1 MRNTF
6 TDWFGLTAPILQAPI
21 AGNDTP
27 RLAAEVARGGGLGSL
42 ALTWDEREAGVA
54 RVAELDREGTPYFLN
69 FVLRFGTESLRWYA
83 DCGAPAMTLSWGID
97 AEAIAFLHGKG
108 TRVGV
113 QVGTARGAAMA
124 IAAGADFVIAQG
136 NEAGG
141 HVQST
146 TPLRALLP
154 AVLAVSGDVPV
165 VATGGIASAPGI
177 AWAIAA
183 GAQAVMMGT
192 RFVASTKSTAHPLYK
207 QALIA
212 AKPDDTIYT
221 NCFDVGWPFAMH
233 RVLRNS
239 TLDAWEAAGCPA
251 APARPGE
258 GDIVMQSPTGG
269 LVRYHNDQPK
279 EESEGDILAGCLYAG
294 TGVEAITSV
303 RPAAEIVSSLWAE
316 ARGLLKE

>member
-6 TDWFGLTAPILQAPI
+6 MDWFGLTAPIVQAPI

-42 ALTWDEREAGVA
+42 ALTWDEREAGLA
-54 RVAELDREGTPYFLN
+54 RVAELNREGTPYFLN
-69 FVLRFGTESLRWYA
+69 FVLHFGTESLRWYA
-83 DCGAPAMTLSWGID
+83 DSGVPAMTLSWGID
-97 AEAIAFLHGKG
+97 AGAIAFLHGKG
-108 TRVGV
+108 MRVGV
-113 QVGTARGAAMA
+113 QVGSASGAAKA
-124 IAAGADFVIAQG
+124 IAAGADFIIAQG

-146 TPLRALLP
+146 TPLRRLLP
-154 AVLAVSGDVPV
+154 DVLKISGDVPV
-165 VATGGIASAPGI
+165 VAAGGMSAAPDIAWTIAS
-177 AWAIAA
+177 

-192 RFVASTKSTAHPLYK
+192 RFVASIESNAHPLYK

-212 AKPDDTIYT
+212 AAPDDTVYT

-239 TLDAWEAAGCPA
+239 TLDAWEAAGCPP
-251 APARPGE
+251 APLRPGE
-258 GDIVMQSPTGG
+258 GDIVLRSPSGS

-279 EESEGDILAGCLYAG
+279 EDSGGDIMAGCLYAG
-294 TGVEAITSV
+294 TSVGAIDAVLPARVIVEM
-303 RPAAEIVSSLWAE
+303 LWSE
-316 ARGLLKE
+316 ARALL

>member
-1 MRNTF
+1 MRNAF
-6 TDWFGLTAPILQAPI
+6 MDWFGLTAPIVQAPI
-21 AGNDTP
+21 GGNDTAT
-27 RLAAEVARGGGLGSL
+27 LAAEVARGGGLGSL
-42 ALTWDEREAGVA
+42 AMTWDEREAGLA
-54 RVAELDREGTPYFLN
+54 RVADLNRQGTPYFLN

-97 AEAIAFLHGKG
+97 AGTIAFLHGKG
-108 TRVGV
+108 MRVGV
-113 QVGTARGAAMA
+113 QVGTASGAAKA
-124 IAAGADFVIAQG
+124 IAAGADFIIAQG

-146 TPLRALLP
+146 TSLRALLP

-165 VATGGIASAPGI
+165 VATGGIASGPDI

-183 GAQAVMMGT
+183 GAQAVMLGT
-192 RFVASTKSTAHPLYK
+192 RFVASAESNAHPLYK

-212 AKPDDTIYT
+212 AKPDDAVYT

-251 APARPGE
+251 APSRPGE
-258 GDIVMQSPTGG
+258 GDIVLKSPAGG

-294 TGVEAITSV
+294 TGVGAITSV
-303 RPAAEIVSSLWAE
+303 LPARQIVETLWAE
-316 ARGLLKE
+316 ALGLL

>member
-1 MRNTF
+1 M
-6 TDWFGLTAPILQAPI
+6 DWFGLTAPILQAPI
-21 AGNDTP
+21 GGNDTP
-27 RLAAEVARGGGLGSL
+27 RLAAEVARGGGMGSL
-42 ALTWDEREAGVA
+42 AMTWDERDVGLA
-54 RVAELDREGTPYFLN
+54 RVAALNREGTPYFLN
-69 FVLRFGTESLRWYA
+69 FVLRFGSESLRWYA
-83 DCGAPAMTLSWGID
+83 DCGAPAVTLSWGID
-97 AEAIAFLHGKG
+97 AEAIVFLRGKG
-108 TRVGV
+108 MRAGV
-113 QVGTARGAAMA
+113 QVGSASGAVRA
-124 IAAGADFVIAQG
+124 IAAGADFIVAQG

-146 TPLRALLP
+146 TRLRRLLP
-154 AVLAVSGDVPV
+154 EVLAAAGEVPV
-165 VATGGIASAPGI
+165 VATGGIASPVDI

-192 RFVASTKSTAHPLYK
+192 RFVASTESTAHPLYK

-212 AKPDDTIYT
+212 ANPEDTVYT

-258 GDIVMQSPTGG
+258 GDIVMRPPAGG

-294 TGVEAITSV
+294 TGVGAIASV
-303 RPAAEIVSSLWAE
+303 LPARQIVETLWAE
-316 ARGLLKE
+316 ARGLL

>member
-6 TDWFGLTAPILQAPI
+6 MDWFGLTAPIVQAPI
-21 AGNDTP
+21 GGNDTS

-42 ALTWDEREAGVA
+42 AMTWDEREAGLA
-54 RVAELDREGTPYFLN
+54 RVAELNREGTPYFLN
-69 FVLRFGTESLRWYA
+69 FVLHFGTESLRWYA

-97 AEAIAFLHGKG
+97 AGAITFLHRKG
-108 TRVGV
+108 MRVGV
-113 QVGTARGAAMA
+113 QVGTASGAALA

-146 TPLRALLP
+146 TPLRRLLP
-154 AVLAVSGDVPV
+154 EVLKVSADVPV
-165 VATGGIASAPGI
+165 VATGGIASAPDI

-192 RFVASTKSTAHPLYK
+192 RFVASTESTAHPLYK

-212 AKPDDTIYT
+212 ARPDETIYT

-239 TLDAWEAAGCPA
+239 TVDAWEAAGCPA
-251 APARPGE
+251 APVRPGE
-258 GDIVMQSPTGG
+258 GDIVMRPPTGS

-279 EESEGDILAGCLYAG
+279 EDSEGDILAGCLYAG
-294 TGVEAITSV
+294 TGVGAITSV
-303 RPAAEIVSSLWAE
+303 LPARQIVETLWAE
-316 ARGLLKE
+316 TRGLL

>member
-1 MRNTF
+1 MHNTF
-6 TDWFGLTAPILQAPI
+6 MDWFGLTAPIVQAPI

-42 ALTWDEREAGVA
+42 ALTWDEREAGLA
-54 RVAELDREGTPYFLN
+54 RVAELNREGTPYFLN
-69 FVLRFGTESLRWYA
+69 FVLHFGIESLRWYA
-83 DCGAPAMTLSWGID
+83 DCGAPAITLSWGID
-97 AEAIAFLHGKG
+97 AGAIAFLRGKG
-108 TRVGV
+108 MRVGV
-113 QVGTARGAAMA
+113 QVGSANGAAKA
-124 IAAGADFVIAQG
+124 IAAGADFIIAQG

-146 TPLRALLP
+146 TPLRRLLP
-154 AVLAVSGDVPV
+154 DVLKVSGDVPV
-165 VATGGIASAPGI
+165 VATGGVSSAPDI
-177 AWAIAA
+177 AWAIAT

-192 RFVASTKSTAHPLYK
+192 RFVASTESNAHPLYK

-212 AKPDDTIYT
+212 AAPDDTVYT

-258 GDIVMQSPTGG
+258 GDIVLRSSSGN

-279 EESEGDILAGCLYAG
+279 EESQGDILAGCLYAG
-294 TGVEAITSV
+294 TSVGAVTSV
-303 RPAAEIVSSLWAE
+303 LPARQIVETLWAE
-316 ARGLLKE
+316 AKALL